1 MDVMTGIATSS
12 ACREKAL
19 KSLNDLPPLSPI
31 LNRLLGSLANEDVS
45 FAKLASLIEKDTLLA
60 GNILRLVNSSLYGCR
75 GTVNSIG
82 HAISIMG
89 LVKLRN
95 VTLGL
100 SVNNLWAKV
109 RTPKNFSI
117 SRFNQHSLAVAVLSD
132 HLVEKVQV
140 AYPEGAF
147 LAGLFHDL
155 GKLLI
160 ATALRDEFEMI
171 QGLMYTSGKSREE
184 CERELVGCTHSE
196 LSALALDRWNLPA
209 PIQAT
214 VLYHHHPDEAPR
226 DKDDEF
232 PRHLAHVL
240 CAANDVV
247 NAMGI
252 TPFLPARE
260 TIPAEDLSA
269 LDRLGAAKFAP
280 AMMSEFQAEFEAMRS
295 IS

>member
-1 MDVMTGIATSS
+1 MDVMTGTATSTG
-12 ACREKAL
+12 CREKAL

-60 GNILRLVNSSLYGCR
+60 GNILRLVNSSLYGRR
-75 GTVNSIG
+75 GTVSSIG
-82 HAISIMG
+82 HAISIIG

-100 SVNNLWAKV
+100 SVSNLWAKV
-109 RTPKNFSI
+109 RTAKNFSI

-132 HLVEKVQV
+132 HLVQKVRV

-155 GKLLI
+155 GKLLM
-160 ATALRDEFEMI
+160 ATALRDEFDMI
-171 QGLMYTSGKSREE
+171 ASMVDATGRSRDE
-184 CERELVGCTHSE
+184 CESELVGCTHAE
-196 LSALALDRWNLPA
+196 LSALALDRWNLPV
-209 PIQAT
+209 PIQST
-214 VLYHHHPDEAPR
+214 VLFHHHPDDAPR
-226 DKDDEF
+226 DKDDGCTY
-232 PRHLAHVL
+232 HLAHIL

-247 NAMGI
+247 NGMGI
-252 TPFLPARE
+252 TPFLPTHE

-269 LDRLGAAKFAP
+269 LERVGATKFAP
-280 AMMSEFQAEFEAMRS
+280 AMMAQFQLEFEAMRK

>member
-1 MDVMTGIATSS
+1 MTGTA
-12 ACREKAL
+12 AARGCREKAL
-19 KSLNDLPPLSPI
+19 KSLNELPPLSPI

-117 SRFNQHSLAVAVLSD
+117 SRFNQHSLAVAILSD
-132 HLVEKVQV
+132 HLVQRVQV
-140 AYPEGAF
+140 SYPEGAF

-155 GKLLI
+155 GKLLM

-171 QGLMYTSGKSREE
+171 DGMMYASGRSREE
-184 CERELVGCTHSE
+184 CERELLGCTHSE

-209 PIQAT
+209 PIQST
-214 VLYHHHPDEAPR
+214 VLYHHHPDDVTR
-226 DKDDEF
+226 DGDDEF
-232 PRHLAHVL
+232 PYHLAHIL
-240 CAANDVV
+240 WTANNVV
-247 NAMGI
+247 NAMGV
-252 TPFLPARE
+252 TPFLPAKE
-260 TIPAEDLSA
+260 TIPPEDLSA
-269 LDRLGAAKFAP
+269 LDRLGVTKCGP
-280 AMMSEFQAEFEAMRS
+280 EMMAEFQVEFEAMRK

>member
-1 MDVMTGIATSS
+1 MTGTATSS
-12 ACREKAL
+12 ASREKAL
-19 KSLNDLPPLSPI
+19 KSLNELPPLSPI

-60 GNILRLVNSSLYGCR
+60 GNILRLVNSSLYGYR

-100 SVNNLWAKV
+100 SVSNLWAKV

-155 GKLLI
+155 GKLLM

-171 QGLMYTSGKSREE
+171 QGLMYTSGKIPRGMRE
-184 CERELVGCTHSE
+184 RI
-196 LSALALDRWNLPA
+196 W
-209 PIQAT
+209 
-214 VLYHHHPDEAPR
+214 
-226 DKDDEF
+226 
-232 PRHLAHVL
+232 
-240 CAANDVV
+240 
-247 NAMGI
+247 
-252 TPFLPARE
+252 
-260 TIPAEDLSA
+260 
-269 LDRLGAAKFAP
+269 
-280 AMMSEFQAEFEAMRS
+280 
-295 IS
+295 